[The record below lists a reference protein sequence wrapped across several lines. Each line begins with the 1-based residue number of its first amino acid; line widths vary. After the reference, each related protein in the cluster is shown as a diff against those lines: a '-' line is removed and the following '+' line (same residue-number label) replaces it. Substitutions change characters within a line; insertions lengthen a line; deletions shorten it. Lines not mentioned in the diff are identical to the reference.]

1 MAVAGSTK
9 WVADAVVATGGW
21 LAASAGI
28 FGTVE
33 SEALAGVLVAGLAG
47 MVGAFWKIGASHSAM
62 DKTLD
67 AMAKTLDA
75 ERENAQA
82 EREGAQEAALH
93 AAERIDLLESKLDD
107 LLFGKGS
114 GR

>member
-33 SEALAGVLVAGLAG
+33 NQVTAAALVAGLAG
-47 MVGAFWKIGASHSAM
+47 IVGALWKIAAGHSAM
-62 DKTLD
+62 DKALSATDKVLSEALD
-67 AMAKTLDA
+67 SERRRADKAEARVDVLEARLDRRMA
-75 ERENAQA
+75 Q
-82 EREGAQEAALH
+82 G
-93 AAERIDLLESKLDD
+93 
-107 LLFGKGS
+107 GPG
-114 GR
+114 